1 MPMTLAFGALLWA
14 DWPVSRYWFLGLALA
29 ISLLLRGW
37 SYVMMAIAQRS
48 LPGPMETR
56 DTDFLELLSQSL
68 AMSTLPR
75 EA

>member
-1 MPMTLAFGALLWA
+1 
-14 DWPVSRYWFLGLALA
+14 
-29 ISLLLRGW
+29 
-37 SYVMMAIAQRS
+37 MMAIAQRS